1 MTTSTR
7 FSQLCACFQVL
18 SSTVV
23 GENERHYWAR
33 QSQEGK
39 PFIQASREF
48 SMVSSKICK
57 TTSTIH
63 CVDDHKAIHR
73 SKQMS
78 IQMNLARTYHP
89 GYSPGTTFHND
100 CSVPLGLILGMC
112 PQTVGVKK
120 EDILDALLKR
130 FSGVC
135 TEFELLNL
143 IGQSVFTDRK
153 HTSVHLVD
161 KISDMGG
168 KLSETVQRGKG
179 GPLTFG
185 AGKAAGGSF
194 VNIKEIG
201 SIAAN
206 AVRRETRGHTGAAY
220 S

>member
-1 MTTSTR
+1 M
-7 FSQLCACFQVL
+7 
-18 SSTVV
+18 
-23 GENERHYWAR
+23 
-33 QSQEGK
+33 
-39 PFIQASREF
+39 QASREF

-89 GYSPGTTFHND
+89 GYSSGTTFHND

-112 PQTVGVKK
+112 PQQTVGLKK
-120 EDILDALLKR
+120 EDILNAFLKR
-130 FSGVC
+130 SSGVC
-135 TEFELLNL
+135 TEFEPLNL
-143 IGQSVFTDRK
+143 IGQSVFTDRE

-168 KLSETVQRGKG
+168 KLSETVQPGGKG

-201 SIAAN
+201 SMAAY
-206 AVRRETRGHTGAAY
+206 AVRRETRSHTAATLVLHTVNVAAY
-220 S
+220 GITMVSSRCFIQLT